1 MLPQDD
7 DRITPVAELFTYH
20 IFGRPKQLQR
30 WQADNNSYSLVIT
43 GLVDPPLRLSLG
55 QIRDDFQPV
64 AADMVLQCTTNV
76 HWGRV
81 RFTGA
86 RLLDVLRSAGTPSVA
101 HAGLPEAAYKVALHG
116 ADGFD
121 ANLRVEEL
129 CEQPDAFLLAYAMND
144 EPIPPD
150 HGFPVR
156 MTADGKYGFKWCKW
170 LTEVELV
177 DYDYKGHYEGKR
189 GWSDTATRGQ
199 LVI

>member
-1 MLPQDD
+1 MSPQED
-7 DRITPVAELFTYH
+7 DRITPVTDLFTYH
-20 IFGRPKQLQR
+20 IFGRPKQLER
-30 WQADNNSYSLVIT
+30 WQVDNSAYSLVIT
-43 GLVDPPLRLSLG
+43 GLVDPPFRLSLS
-55 QIRDDFQPV
+55 QIRDDFRPV
-64 AADMVLQCTTNV
+64 AADMVLQCMTNV
-76 HWGRV
+76 HWGRI

-86 RLLDVLRSAGTPSVA
+86 RLLDVLA

-129 CEQPDAFLLAYAMND
+129 REQPDAFLLAYAMND

-156 MTADGKYGFKWCKW
+156 MTAGGKYGFKWCKW

-189 GWSDTATRGQ
+189 GWSDKATRGQ
-199 LVI
+199 PVI